1 MSFGS
6 VAQELAMTAPWV
18 LAAIIVAVI
27 LIVVTGGLVGLVVV
41 LHGTTEAARPV
52 IIHALGDLFR
62 ALGDFLRALFGR
74 RK

>member
-18 LAAIIVAVI
+18 LVVLVVAVI
-27 LIVVTGGLVGLVVV
+27 FIVIAGGVVGLVVV
-41 LHGTTEAARPV
+41 LRGTSEDARPV
-52 IIHALGDLFR
+52 IIRALGDLFR
-62 ALGDFLRALFGR
+62 ALGDFLRALFGG